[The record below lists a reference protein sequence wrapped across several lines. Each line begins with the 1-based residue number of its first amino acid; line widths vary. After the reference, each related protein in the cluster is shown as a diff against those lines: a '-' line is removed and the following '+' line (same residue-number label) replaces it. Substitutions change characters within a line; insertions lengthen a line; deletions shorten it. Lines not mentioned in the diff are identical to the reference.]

1 MVKLLKFLTDGS
13 IPVVSSM
20 TDSGIDRT
28 IGIGPSIIQLKL
40 SCLFSV
46 LVIFT
51 LVTIV
56 F

>member
-20 TDSGIDRT
+20 TDSIDRT

-40 SCLFSV
+40 SRLFSV